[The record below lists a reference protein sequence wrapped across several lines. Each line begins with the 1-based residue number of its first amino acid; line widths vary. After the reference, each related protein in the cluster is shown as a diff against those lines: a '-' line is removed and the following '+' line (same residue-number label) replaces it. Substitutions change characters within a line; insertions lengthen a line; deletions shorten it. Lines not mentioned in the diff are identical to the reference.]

1 VRRLVILLLSSIVAG
16 GAIAPVALAED
27 EPPGAFSA
35 LPIPPAQIDAA
46 IGQLDGLAGQLMQQ
60 TGVPGLAIAVVHRD
74 RVVYAKGF
82 GVRRLGDPTPV
93 DADTVF
99 QLASVSKAIGASVVA
114 GAVGRRVVGWD
125 DPVTTFLPWF
135 ALKRADT
142 TRAVTIADLYAH
154 RSGLPDHAGDDLEPL
169 GYSQAQIL
177 RRLRYEPLTPIRTEY
192 AYTNYGLTAAA
203 LAVAKAAGT
212 PWADLSQRTLY
223 GPLGMRS
230 TSSRFADYERAR
242 DRAWPHVLRNGRW
255 VAVKAPFD
263 PDRESPAG
271 GVTSSVN
278 DLAQWM
284 RMMLADGMYDGRR
297 VVGAGAL
304 ATMRTPHIVSSPA
317 ATPDS
322 RPGFYGLGIF
332 TGTDATGRVY
342 FSHTGAFEDG
352 AATQVSLLPS
362 EDLGIVVLTN
372 GEPMG
377 LAESLVQ
384 TFLDLVELGHPSRD
398 WYAFYG
404 PAFAAAKQ
412 SQSPLAGR
420 PRPAH
425 PRAAR
430 PDRAY
435 LGRWRSAY
443 LGRARVVRRGG
454 HLVLVAGPA
463 RKAYALTHWSG
474 DTFTTGRGRLFGAVT
489 FAGRD
494 AHGRATRV
502 TVDSLDSSGL
512 GTYRRAG
519 G

>member
-1 VRRLVILLLSSIVAG
+1 
-16 GAIAPVALAED
+16 
-27 EPPGAFSA
+27 
-35 LPIPPAQIDAA
+35 
-46 IGQLDGLAGQLMQQ
+46 
-60 TGVPGLAIAVVHRD
+60 
-74 RVVYAKGF
+74 
-82 GVRRLGDPTPV
+82 
-93 DADTVF
+93 
-99 QLASVSKAIGASVVA
+99 
-114 GAVGRRVVGWD
+114 
-125 DPVTTFLPWF
+125 
-135 ALKRADT
+135 
-142 TRAVTIADLYAH
+142 
-154 RSGLPDHAGDDLEPL
+154 
-169 GYSQAQIL
+169 
-177 RRLRYEPLTPIRTEY
+177 
-192 AYTNYGLTAAA
+192 
-203 LAVAKAAGT
+203 
-212 PWADLSQRTLY
+212 
-223 GPLGMRS
+223 
-230 TSSRFADYERAR
+230 
-242 DRAWPHVLRNGRW
+242 
-255 VAVKAPFD
+255 
-263 PDRESPAG
+263 
-271 GVTSSVN
+271 
-278 DLAQWM
+278 
-284 RMMLADGMYDGRR
+284 MYDGRR